1 MPQPNEVVN
10 VWLFLEEWSRCVS
23 STYQRDSLYRFGHFD
38 TCTHQWSD
46 LKVAF
51 GAKMEQD
58 EGKARS
64 AIEATYYKT
73 HLGSDPKNSPT
84 AGYIWDL
91 KEKPSW
97 DVDESP
103 PSGST

>member
-1 MPQPNEVVN
+1 
-10 VWLFLEEWSRCVS
+10 
-23 STYQRDSLYRFGHFD
+23 
-38 TCTHQWSD
+38 
-46 LKVAF
+46 
-51 GAKMEQD
+51 MEQD

-103 PSGST
+103 PSGSA

>member
-1 MPQPNEVVN
+1 
-10 VWLFLEEWSRCVS
+10 
-23 STYQRDSLYRFGHFD
+23 
-38 TCTHQWSD
+38 
-46 LKVAF
+46 
-51 GAKMEQD
+51 MEQD

-73 HLGSDPKNSPT
+73 QLGSDPKNSPT

-97 DVDESP
+97 DVDDSS
-103 PSGST
+103 PSGNT